1 MCRAQGFSPEA
12 VPSKLARKKD
22 GGRTGQLDS
31 SEFGVERMTTNCR
44 ARIDDVQLGDALKGR
59 VTGVA
64 ERLWLCGL
72 RRVEAEAQSRSRLSR
87 SSLCFQEGNKTAE
100 RLQDC
105 SEEAIG
111 RGQSQ
116 ARCWSDYSLKR
127 PSVADRSQSG
137 TSH

>member
-1 MCRAQGFSPEA
+1 MNLGSIGWPFLPAGGYLDIGFSERASDRKGNSLGGTGESRRSAVCRAQGFSPEA

-64 ERLWLCGL
+64 ERL
-72 RRVEAEAQSRSRLSR
+72 
-87 SSLCFQEGNKTAE
+87 
-100 RLQDC
+100 
-105 SEEAIG
+105 
-111 RGQSQ
+111 
-116 ARCWSDYSLKR
+116 
-127 PSVADRSQSG
+127 
-137 TSH
+137 